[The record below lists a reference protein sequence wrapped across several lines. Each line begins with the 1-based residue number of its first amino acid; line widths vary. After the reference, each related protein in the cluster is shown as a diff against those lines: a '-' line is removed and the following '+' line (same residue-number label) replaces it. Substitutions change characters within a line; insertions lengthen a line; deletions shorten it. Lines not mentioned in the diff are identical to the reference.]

1 MVLQVILLKKLD
13 YIGCNIGFA
22 EFLGQQ
28 AHLIS
33 ISGGNGATQI
43 NAPIYNREELINAT
57 QAASEVLPWTRIYR
71 WFEGMPTRVLTV
83 IRRGGCSTCW

>member
-1 MVLQVILLKKLD
+1 MVLQVILLD
-13 YIGCNIGFA
+13 YIGCNMGFA

-43 NAPIYNREELINAT
+43 NAPIIEKSL
-57 QAASEVLPWTRIYR
+57 L
-71 WFEGMPTRVLTV
+71 ML
-83 IRRGGCSTCW
+83 RRLHGRSYLGHGYIGGLKVCQFVY